1 MLKRLFTEMFN
12 LPFRVRSVNRVEK
25 TFPRNTCL
33 TSQIILLLTLLF
45 IAGDVLAQ
53 VQIVNCDAP
62 VQSRKRGI
70 AVNSNMS
77 AADFQALAPG
87 VSWFYDWGIN
97 NWTVPSGVAMS
108 YIPMVWSDYSGYQ
121 SAISSYLAAGNR
133 PWRVFAINEPN
144 LQGQAFMTPAATA
157 TAFLQVQAICA
168 PYNIPVICPHMA
180 EGTAANQSITAYD
193 PIQGS
198 NVTYTTETPYLQA
211 FMYYCG
217 SSPPPGMSDH
227 SYGGYG
233 DLTYWTG
240 LMHTDFPTQTVWVTE
255 FNPSGI
261 SGGISSSAQ
270 VLANLIPSVDYC
282 ERTPW
287 IEGYSW
293 FMSRING
300 DSYDS
305 LLTSTSGVLTAAGQ
319 AYVQMPVHETNLYYL
334 IPGQLQADRYVTMN
348 QMNIAPTTDTNGLAD
363 MISAAAGGS
372 LNYNL
377 QVNTAG
383 SYPLDFRVGG
393 ATGQI
398 SVYEGATLLGTA
410 NVTQSSWSTVSTT
423 VTLPAGTQTLEVV
436 LSANGQHF
444 NWMQFQTVNGPVAVP
459 TGINATAGNAQVVLN
474 WSPAAGA
481 TTYNVQSSTTEGGPY
496 TTIATPT
503 TTSYTNTSLVNG
515 TTYYYVV
522 SATDGVNVSSN
533 SLEVSATPV
542 LSHVNL
548 ALNQP
553 VTASSYQAS
562 SPYCPGIYA
571 VDGNLST
578 RWASAWSDPQWIY
591 VDLGATY
598 NINEVW
604 LDWEAAYATSFQIQV
619 SSNAV
624 NWIPIYSTTTG
635 AGGIQDLTGLS
646 GTGRYVRMYG
656 AARGTSYGYSLWEFQ
671 VYGSPVPTNQPPV
684 LAAVPD
690 QTILAGQTLLITNLA
705 SDPNVPPLPLTFSLS
720 NPPAGAS
727 INATNGVFSWRP
739 AIAQSPS
746 TQSVSVG
753 VSDNELPPLTA
764 TQSFNVTVNQPAS
777 PTLSAASI
785 TNGQLGFWINGDTG
799 PDYTIEV
806 STNLT
811 SWTPVM
817 TSSSPS
823 LPYFWADTNSLSYP
837 SLFYRVLLGP

>member
-562 SPYCPGIYA
+562 SPYCPAIYA

>member
-1 MLKRLFTEMFN
+1 MFKRLFTGVLNPPLFM
-12 LPFRVRSVNRVEK
+12 RKINRVER
-25 TFPRNTCL
+25 TVPRANCITA
-33 TSQIILLLTLLF
+33 QILPLLMGLF
-45 IAGDVLAQ
+45 IAGDLLAQ

-97 NWTVPSGVAMS
+97 NWTVPSGAAMS

-144 LQGQAFMTPAATA
+144 LNGQAFMTPAATA
-157 TAFLQVQAICA
+157 TAFLQVKAICDS
-168 PYNIPVICPHMA
+168 YNIPVIAPHMA
-180 EGTAANQSITAYD
+180 TGTAANQSITAYD
-193 PIQGS
+193 PIQMAV
-198 NVTYTTETPYLQA
+198 VTYTTQEPFLAA
-211 FMYYCG
+211 FLYYCG
-217 SSPPPGMSDH
+217 STRPTGMATH
-227 SYGGYG
+227 SYAGSG

-240 LMHTDFPTQTVWVTE
+240 LMHTDFSTQTVWVTE

-300 DSYDS
+300 DPYDS
-305 LLTSTSGVLTAAGQ
+305 LLSTSGVLTAAGQ
-319 AYVQMPVHETNLYYL
+319 AYVQMPVHETNLFYR
-334 IPGQLQADRYVTMN
+334 IPGQLQAARYVTMN

-363 MISAAAGGS
+363 MISAAAGAS
-372 LNYNL
+372 LNYNI
-377 QVNTAG
+377 QVDTAG
-383 SYPLDFRVGG
+383 SYPLNFRVSG
-393 ATGQI
+393 ATGPI
-398 SVYEGATLLGTA
+398 SVYEGGTLLGTA
-410 NVTQSSWSTVSTT
+410 NVPTASWSTVSTT

-436 LSANGQHF
+436 LSASGQHF

-459 TGINATAGNAQVVLN
+459 TGVSATAGNTQVALS
-474 WSPAAGA
+474 WSPATGA
-481 TTYNVQSSTTEGGPY
+481 TSYNVQSSTNQGGPY
-496 TTIATPT
+496 TSIATPT
-503 TTSYTNTSLVNG
+503 TTSCTNTGLING

-522 SATDGVNVSSN
+522 SATNGVNGSLN

-542 LSHVNL
+542 FSHANL

-553 VTASSYQAS
+553 VSASSYQAS
-562 SPYCPGIYA
+562 SPYCPAIYA
-571 VDGNLST
+571 VDGNLAT
-578 RWASAWSDPQWIY
+578 RWASVWTNIPQWIY
-591 VDLGATY
+591 VDLGATC
-598 NINEVW
+598 NITEVE
-604 LDWEAAYATSFQIQV
+604 LYWEAAYATSFQIQV
-619 SSNAV
+619 SPDAAT
-624 NWIPIYSTTTG
+624 WTPIYSTTTG
-635 AGGIQDLTGLS
+635 PGGVQDLTGLS
-646 GTGRYVRMYG
+646 GTGRYVRMY
-656 AARGTSYGYSLWEFQ
+656 ATKRATTYGYSLWEFQ
-671 VYGSPVPTNQPPV
+671 VYGTVVPTNQPPV

-690 QTILAGQTLLITNLA
+690 QTILAGRTLLFTNLA

-727 INATNGVFSWRP
+727 IDPGSGVFRWRP
-739 AIAQSPS
+739 AMAQSPS
-746 TQSVSVG
+746 TQTVSVV

-764 TQSFNVTVNQPAS
+764 TQSFNLTVNRPAAPS
-777 PTLSAASI
+777 LSAASL
-785 TNGQLGFWINGDTG
+785 TNGQPGFWINGDTG

-811 SWTPVM
+811 SWTPVI
-817 TSSSPS
+817 TNTSPS
-823 LPYFWADTNSLSYP
+823 LPCFWADTNSLPYP
-837 SLFYRVLLGP
+837 SLFYRALLGP